1 MEKTAVKLV
10 RDKRKAV
17 NSNHDT
23 PVSGMLVYGDNNH
36 KYNLGFVPT
45 IWDDNNEVLI
55 VAHQNSDPLTDTYR
69 EPFQLTVVPYE
80 MIQYLHINMDL
91 QNARAL
97 MKEFGFEDKIINL
110 FLNEQAPTT
119 DMYAFGAVRKGEL
132 DEIYKLKEGQERQ
145 AEAALMRLRNEQRSR
160 GIGVP
165 TYDLAN
171 NPKDV
176 PMAGPQTA
184 PSAPVEDTT
193 SDNVPVVQY
202 RLDDPLYDPTAVRSV
217 TSDIND
223 SYPYPTPNVPDLTYL
238 GVHADETNTGTILPV
253 APAPTPA
260 PVTPPVSP
268 TPGHGTSGT
277 AIPVAPTPASPS
289 GTGTPATPVTPG
301 STSGSGTTT
310 VTPAPATPGSTTPTP
325 SRSSGSGTTPVA
337 PAIGTT
343 VPVTPGSGATTV
355 TPAPA
360 TPGSTTPTT
369 GTGSSTTTSPVT
381 PSGTSGTGSTGTAT
395 PVTPVAPTPAAPV
408 ATPTTPA
415 GSTTSP
421 TTPSTGSSTTSPTP
435 VSPTPAAPTTGTTTP
450 TPAAPAPS
458 VAVTPAPTPVNG
470 LSANGAIDLFSKLN
484 KIISDKLA
492 GQTIAA
498 SEFDTITPE
507 YTTTASDQISKHDFN
522 TSLGA
527 LSTTLANIHG
537 GTAPAISVAEDAN
550 PVESTTV
557 DNLIATVK
565 AMVL

>member
-55 VAHQNSDPLTDTYR
+55 VAHQNSDPSTDTYR

-91 QNARAL
+91 QNARAI

-132 DEIYKLKEGQERQ
+132 DEIYKLREEQERQ

-165 TYDLAN
+165 TYDLKN

-176 PMAGPQTA
+176 PMAGPQTV
-184 PSAPVEDTT
+184 PSAPVADTT

-202 RLDDPLYDPTAVRSV
+202 RLDDPLYDPTAVHSV
-217 TSDIND
+217 TRDIND
-223 SYPYPTPNVPDLTYL
+223 SYPYPTPHVPDLRYL
-238 GVHADETNTGTILPV
+238 GVHVDETNTGTILPV
-253 APAPTPA
+253 TPPPSTA
-260 PVTPPVSP
+260 PVTPPVST

-277 AIPVAPTPASPS
+277 GA
-289 GTGTPATPVTPG
+289 PVTPG
-301 STSGSGTTT
+301 SSSGTGSTGT
-310 VTPAPATPGSTTPTP
+310 APVTPPTAGTTPSPTTTPTTGTGSSTTSPATPSGPTSGTTTPTP
-325 SRSSGSGTTPVA
+325 SQGGQSGSGTPVA

-343 VPVTPGSGATTV
+343 VPVTPG
-355 TPAPA
+355 
-360 TPGSTTPTT
+360 
-369 GTGSSTTTSPVT
+369 
-381 PSGTSGTGSTGTAT
+381 
-395 PVTPVAPTPAAPV
+395 
-408 ATPTTPA
+408 
-415 GSTTSP
+415 
-421 TTPSTGSSTTSPTP
+421 
-435 VSPTPAAPTTGTTTP
+435 TGTTTP
-450 TPAAPAPS
+450 TPGATTPIVAPPS
-458 VAVTPAPTPVNG
+458 VPVTPPLTPVNG
-470 LSANGAIDLFSKLN
+470 LSANGAVDLFSKLN

-492 GQTIAA
+492 GHTIAA
-498 SEFDTITPE
+498 TAFDAITPE
-507 YTTTASDQISKHDFN
+507 YTTTASDQVSKHDFN
-522 TSLGA
+522 SALVA

-537 GTAPAISVAEDAN
+537 GVAPSITVTEDAN
-550 PVESTTV
+550 PVDHTIV

-565 AMVL
+565 TMVS

>member
-97 MKEFGFEDKIINL
+97 MKEFGFEEKIINL

-132 DEIYKLKEGQERQ
+132 DEIYKLREEQERQ

-202 RLDDPLYDPTAVRSV
+202 RLDDPLYDPTAVRRV
-217 TSDIND
+217 TRSIDD

-277 AIPVAPTPASPS
+277 ATPVAPTPTTPS
-289 GTGTPATPVTPG
+289 GTGTTPTPVTPG

-310 VTPAPATPGSTTPTP
+310 VTPAPATPGT
-325 SRSSGSGTTPVA
+325 
-337 PAIGTT
+337 
-343 VPVTPGSGATTV
+343 
-355 TPAPA
+355 
-360 TPGSTTPTT
+360 TTPTT
-369 GTGSSTTTSPVT
+369 GTGSSTTTPAT
-381 PSGTSGTGSTGTAT
+381 PGSTSGSGSTGT
-395 PVTPVAPTPAAPV
+395 TPVAPTPTTPV

-421 TTPSTGSSTTSPTP
+421 TTSGGGS
-435 VSPTPAAPTTGTTTP
+435 GTTTP

-458 VAVTPAPTPVNG
+458 VPVTPTPAPVNG

-492 GQTIAA
+492 GQTIAS

-537 GTAPAISVAEDAN
+537 GTAPAIAVAEDAN
-550 PVESTTV
+550 PVESTVV

>member
-55 VAHQNSDPLTDTYR
+55 VAHQNSDPSTDTYR

-91 QNARAL
+91 QNARAI

-132 DEIYKLKEGQERQ
+132 DEIYKLREEQERQ

-165 TYDLAN
+165 TYDLSN

-202 RLDDPLYDPTAVRSV
+202 RLDDPLYDPTAVHSV
-217 TSDIND
+217 TRDNND
-223 SYPYPTPNVPDLTYL
+223 SYPYPTPHVPDLKYL
-238 GVHADETNTGTILPV
+238 GVHVDETNTGTILPV
-253 APAPTPA
+253 APVPTPGH
-260 PVTPPVSP
+260 VTPPVSP

-277 AIPVAPTPASPS
+277 ATPVSPTPSS
-289 GTGTPATPVTPG
+289 GTGSTAAPVTPG
-301 STSGSGTTT
+301 SSSGTGSTGTTPAAPTPGSAVTPATPSPTTGTGSSTTSPVTPSSGTTH
-310 VTPAPATPGSTTPTP
+310 TP
-325 SRSSGSGTTPVA
+325 SQGQGGSGTPVA
-337 PAIGTT
+337 PTIGTT
-343 VPVTPGSGATTV
+343 VPVTPGS
-355 TPAPA
+355 
-360 TPGSTTPTT
+360 
-369 GTGSSTTTSPVT
+369 
-381 PSGTSGTGSTGTAT
+381 TAT
-395 PVTPVAPTPAAPV
+395 P
-408 ATPTTPA
+408 
-415 GSTTSP
+415 
-421 TTPSTGSSTTSPTP
+421 SPTP
-435 VSPTPAAPTTGTTTP
+435 GAPTTTP
-450 TPAAPAPS
+450 IVAPPS
-458 VAVTPAPTPVNG
+458 VPVTPAPTPVNG
-470 LSANGAIDLFSKLN
+470 LSANGAIDLFTKLN

-492 GQTIAA
+492 GHPIAA
-498 SEFDTITPE
+498 TAFDAITPE
-507 YTTTASDQISKHDFN
+507 YTTTASDQVSKHDFN
-522 TSLGA
+522 SALAA

-537 GTAPAISVAEDAN
+537 GVAPSITVSEDAN
-550 PVESTTV
+550 PVDHTIV

-565 AMVL
+565 TMVS

>member
-55 VAHQNSDPLTDTYR
+55 VAHQNSDPSTDTYR

-91 QNARAL
+91 QNARAI

-132 DEIYKLKEGQERQ
+132 DEIYKLREEQERQ
-145 AEAALMRLRNEQRSR
+145 AEAALMRLRNEQHSR

-165 TYDLAN
+165 TYDLSN

-176 PMAGPQTA
+176 PMAGPQTT

-202 RLDDPLYDPTAVRSV
+202 RLDDPLYDPTAVHSV
-217 TSDIND
+217 TRDIND
-223 SYPYPTPNVPDLTYL
+223 SYPYPTPHVPDLKYL
-238 GVHADETNTGTILPV
+238 GVHVDETNTGTILPV
-253 APAPTPA
+253 APAPTPGH
-260 PVTPPVSP
+260 VTPPVSP

-277 AIPVAPTPASPS
+277 ATPVSPTPSSGTGSTGTTPVAPTPGSAV
-289 GTGTPATPVTPG
+289 TPVTPSPTTGTG
-301 STSGSGTTT
+301 SSTTSPVTPSSGTTH
-310 VTPAPATPGSTTPTP
+310 TP
-325 SRSSGSGTTPVA
+325 SQGGQSGSTTPVA

-343 VPVTPGSGATTV
+343 VPVTPGST
-355 TPAPA
+355 A
-360 TPGSTTPTT
+360 TPTPTPGVPTTTPIVAPP
-369 GTGSSTTTSPVT
+369 SVPVT
-381 PSGTSGTGSTGTAT
+381 P
-395 PVTPVAPTPAAPV
+395 PA
-408 ATPTTPA
+408 
-415 GSTTSP
+415 
-421 TTPSTGSSTTSPTP
+421 
-435 VSPTPAAPTTGTTTP
+435 
-450 TPAAPAPS
+450 
-458 VAVTPAPTPVNG
+458 TPVNG
-470 LSANGAIDLFSKLN
+470 LSANGAIDLFTKLN

-492 GQTIAA
+492 GHPITATA
-498 SEFDTITPE
+498 FDAITPE
-507 YTTTASDQISKHDFN
+507 YTTTASDQVSKHDFN
-522 TSLGA
+522 SALAA

-537 GTAPAISVAEDAN
+537 GTAPSITVTEDAN
-550 PVESTTV
+550 PVDHVIV

-565 AMVL
+565 TMVS

>member
-55 VAHQNSDPLTDTYR
+55 VAHQNSDPSTDTYR

-91 QNARAL
+91 QNARAI

-132 DEIYKLKEGQERQ
+132 DEIYKLREEQERQ

-165 TYDLAN
+165 TYDLKN

-184 PSAPVEDTT
+184 PSAPVADTT

-202 RLDDPLYDPTAVRSV
+202 RLDDPLYDPTAVHSV
-217 TSDIND
+217 TRDIND
-223 SYPYPTPNVPDLTYL
+223 SYPYPTPHVPDLRYL
-238 GVHADETNTGTILPV
+238 GVHVDETNTGTILPV
-253 APAPTPA
+253 TPPHSSA
-260 PVTPPVSP
+260 TVTPPVSP
-268 TPGHGTSGT
+268 TPGHGTSST
-277 AIPVAPTPASPS
+277 AS
-289 GTGTPATPVTPG
+289 PVTPG
-301 STSGSGTTT
+301 SSSGTGSTGTPPVTPPPAGTTPSPTTTPTTGTGSSTTSPATPSGPTTGTTTHTPSHGGQSGSG
-310 VTPAPATPGSTTPTP
+310 
-325 SRSSGSGTTPVA
+325 TPVA

-343 VPVTPGSGATTV
+343 VPVTPGS
-355 TPAPA
+355 
-360 TPGSTTPTT
+360 S
-369 GTGSSTTTSPVT
+369 
-381 PSGTSGTGSTGTAT
+381 SGTGSTGTTPGAPT
-395 PVTPVAPTPAAPV
+395 TTPIVAPPSVPVTPPA
-408 ATPTTPA
+408 
-415 GSTTSP
+415 
-421 TTPSTGSSTTSPTP
+421 
-435 VSPTPAAPTTGTTTP
+435 
-450 TPAAPAPS
+450 
-458 VAVTPAPTPVNG
+458 TPVNG
-470 LSANGAIDLFSKLN
+470 LSANGAVDLFSKLN

-492 GQTIAA
+492 GHTIAA
-498 SEFDTITPE
+498 TAFDAITPE
-507 YTTTASDQISKHDFN
+507 YTTTASDQVSKHDFN
-522 TSLGA
+522 SALAA

-537 GTAPAISVAEDAN
+537 GVAPSITVTEDAN
-550 PVESTTV
+550 PVDHTIV

-565 AMVL
+565 TMVS

>member
-55 VAHQNSDPLTDTYR
+55 VAHQNSDPSTDTYR

-91 QNARAL
+91 QNARAI
-97 MKEFGFEDKIINL
+97 MKEFGFEEKIINL

-132 DEIYKLKEGQERQ
+132 DEIYKLREEQERQ

-202 RLDDPLYDPTAVRSV
+202 RLDDPLYDPTAVHSV
-217 TSDIND
+217 TRDIND
-223 SYPYPTPNVPDLTYL
+223 SYPYPTPHVPDLKYL
-238 GVHADETNTGTILPV
+238 GVHVDETNTGTILPV
-253 APAPTPA
+253 TPAPTPGH
-260 PVTPPVSP
+260 VTPPVSP

-277 AIPVAPTPASPS
+277 ATPVAPTPTTPS

-301 STSGSGTTT
+301 STSGSGSTH
-310 VTPAPATPGSTTPTP
+310 VTPAPVTPGGTTPTP
-325 SRSSGSGTTPVA
+325 SHGASSGTTPVA

-343 VPVTPGSGATTV
+343 VPVTPGTATP
-355 TPAPA
+355 TPAPI
-360 TPGSTTPTT
+360 
-369 GTGSSTTTSPVT
+369 
-381 PSGTSGTGSTGTAT
+381 
-395 PVTPVAPTPAAPV
+395 VAPPSVPVAPV
-408 ATPTTPA
+408 ATP
-415 GSTTSP
+415 
-421 TTPSTGSSTTSPTP
+421 
-435 VSPTPAAPTTGTTTP
+435 
-450 TPAAPAPS
+450 
-458 VAVTPAPTPVNG
+458 VTA
-470 LSANGAIDLFSKLN
+470 LSANGAIDLFAKLN
-484 KIISDKLA
+484 RIISDKLA
-492 GQTIAA
+492 GHTVSATD
-498 SEFDTITPE
+498 FDNITPE
-507 YTTTASDQISKHDFN
+507 YSTVAADQISKHDFN
-522 TSLGA
+522 ASLRA
-527 LSTTLANIHG
+527 LSVTLANIHG
-537 GTAPAISVAEDAN
+537 GTPPAITVAEDSD
-550 PVESTTV
+550 PVESTVV
-557 DNLIATVK
+557 DNLVATVK

>member
-55 VAHQNSDPLTDTYR
+55 VAHQNSDPSTDTYR

-91 QNARAL
+91 QNARAI

-132 DEIYKLKEGQERQ
+132 DEIYKLREEQERQ

-165 TYDLAN
+165 TYDLSN

-184 PSAPVEDTT
+184 PSAPVADTT

-202 RLDDPLYDPTAVRSV
+202 RLDDPLYDPTAVHSV
-217 TSDIND
+217 TRDIND
-223 SYPYPTPNVPDLTYL
+223 SYPYPTPHVPDLKYL
-238 GVHADETNTGTILPV
+238 DVHVDETNTGTILPV
-253 APAPTPA
+253 APASTPGH
-260 PVTPPVSP
+260 VTPPVSP

-277 AIPVAPTPASPS
+277 ATPVAPTPTTPS
-289 GTGTPATPVTPG
+289 STGTPATPVTPG
-301 STSGSGTTT
+301 NTSGSGSTH
-310 VTPAPATPGSTTPTP
+310 VTPAPVTPGGTTPTP
-325 SRSSGSGTTPVA
+325 SHGASIGTTPVA

-343 VPVTPGSGATTV
+343 VPVTPG
-355 TPAPA
+355 
-360 TPGSTTPTT
+360 
-369 GTGSSTTTSPVT
+369 
-381 PSGTSGTGSTGTAT
+381 TAT
-395 PVTPVAPTPAAPV
+395 PTPTPIVAPPSVPVAPV
-408 ATPTTPA
+408 ATP
-415 GSTTSP
+415 
-421 TTPSTGSSTTSPTP
+421 
-435 VSPTPAAPTTGTTTP
+435 
-450 TPAAPAPS
+450 
-458 VAVTPAPTPVNG
+458 VTA
-470 LSANGAIDLFSKLN
+470 LSANGAIDLFAKLN
-484 KIISDKLA
+484 RIISDKLA
-492 GQTIAA
+492 GHTV
-498 SEFDTITPE
+498 STTDFDNITPE
-507 YTTTASDQISKHDFN
+507 YSTVAADQISKHDFN
-522 TSLGA
+522 ASLRA
-527 LSTTLANIHG
+527 LSVTLANIHG
-537 GTAPAISVAEDAN
+537 GTPPAITVAEDSD
-550 PVESTTV
+550 PVESTVV

>member
-45 IWDDNNEVLI
+45 IWDDNNEMLI
-55 VAHQNSDPLTDTYR
+55 VAHQNSDPSTDTYR

-91 QNARAL
+91 QNARAI

-132 DEIYKLKEGQERQ
+132 DEIYKLREEQERQ

-165 TYDLAN
+165 TYDLKN

-176 PMAGPQTA
+176 PMAGPQTT
-184 PSAPVEDTT
+184 PSAPVADTT

-202 RLDDPLYDPTAVRSV
+202 RLDDPLYDPTAVHSV
-217 TSDIND
+217 TRDIND
-223 SYPYPTPNVPDLTYL
+223 SYPYPTPHVPDLKYL
-238 GVHADETNTGTILPV
+238 GIHVDETNTGTILPV
-253 APAPTPA
+253 APPHSSAT
-260 PVTPPVSP
+260 VTPPVSP
-268 TPGHGTSGT
+268 TPGHGASGT
-277 AIPVAPTPASPS
+277 AS
-289 GTGTPATPVTPG
+289 PVTPG
-301 STSGSGTTT
+301 SSSGTGSTGTPPVTPPPAGTTPSPTTTPTTGTGSSTTSPATPSGPTSGTTT
-310 VTPAPATPGSTTPTP
+310 TTP
-325 SRSSGSGTTPVA
+325 SQGGQSGSGTPVA

-343 VPVTPGSGATTV
+343 VPVTPG
-355 TPAPA
+355 
-360 TPGSTTPTT
+360 
-369 GTGSSTTTSPVT
+369 
-381 PSGTSGTGSTGTAT
+381 
-395 PVTPVAPTPAAPV
+395 
-408 ATPTTPA
+408 
-415 GSTTSP
+415 
-421 TTPSTGSSTTSPTP
+421 
-435 VSPTPAAPTTGTTTP
+435 TGTTTP
-450 TPAAPAPS
+450 TPGSTTPIVAPPS
-458 VAVTPAPTPVNG
+458 VPVTPPATPVNG
-470 LSANGAIDLFSKLN
+470 LSANGAVDLFSKLN

-492 GQTIAA
+492 GHTIAA
-498 SEFDTITPE
+498 TAFDAITPE
-507 YTTTASDQISKHDFN
+507 YTTTASDQVSKHDFN
-522 TSLGA
+522 SALAA

-537 GTAPAISVAEDAN
+537 GTAPSITVTEDAN
-550 PVESTTV
+550 PVDHTIV

-565 AMVL
+565 TMVS

>member
-97 MKEFGFEDKIINL
+97 MKEFGFEEKIINL

-132 DEIYKLKEGQERQ
+132 DEIYKLREEQERQ

-277 AIPVAPTPASPS
+277 ATPVAPTPTTPSSS
-289 GTGTPATPVTPG
+289 GTGSTATPVTPG
-301 STSGSGTTT
+301 STSG
-310 VTPAPATPGSTTPTP
+310 TTPTP
-325 SRSSGSGTTPVA
+325 SHGSGSGTTPVA

-369 GTGSSTTTSPVT
+369 
-381 PSGTSGTGSTGTAT
+381 
-395 PVTPVAPTPAAPV
+395 PV

-421 TTPSTGSSTTSPTP
+421 TTSGGGSGTTSPATP

-450 TPAAPAPS
+450 TPVAPAPS
-458 VAVTPAPTPVNG
+458 VPVTPAPTPVNG
-470 LSANGAIDLFSKLN
+470 LSVNGAIDLFSKLN

-492 GQTIAA
+492 GQTIAS

-537 GTAPAISVAEDAN
+537 GTAPAITVAEDAN
-550 PVESTTV
+550 PVESTVV

>member
-55 VAHQNSDPLTDTYR
+55 VAHQNSDPSTDTYR

-91 QNARAL
+91 QNARAI
-97 MKEFGFEDKIINL
+97 MKEFGFEEKIINL

-132 DEIYKLKEGQERQ
+132 DEIYKLREEQERQ

-165 TYDLAN
+165 TYDLVN

-202 RLDDPLYDPTAVRSV
+202 RLDDPLYDPTAVHSV
-217 TSDIND
+217 TRDIND
-223 SYPYPTPNVPDLTYL
+223 SYPYPTPHVPDLKYL
-238 GVHADETNTGTILPV
+238 GVHVDETNTGTILPV
-253 APAPTPA
+253 APVPIPGH
-260 PVTPPVSP
+260 VTPPVSP

-277 AIPVAPTPASPS
+277 TTPVSPTPSS
-289 GTGTPATPVTPG
+289 GTGATTTPVTPG
-301 STSGSGTTT
+301 SSSGTGSIGTTPAAPSPVTPSSGTTH
-310 VTPAPATPGSTTPTP
+310 TP
-325 SRSSGSGTTPVA
+325 SQGQGGSGTPVA
-337 PAIGTT
+337 PTIGTT
-343 VPVTPGSGATTV
+343 VPVTPGST
-355 TPAPA
+355 A
-360 TPGSTTPTT
+360 TPSPTPGAPTTTPIVAPP
-369 GTGSSTTTSPVT
+369 SVPVT
-381 PSGTSGTGSTGTAT
+381 P
-395 PVTPVAPTPAAPV
+395 PA
-408 ATPTTPA
+408 
-415 GSTTSP
+415 
-421 TTPSTGSSTTSPTP
+421 
-435 VSPTPAAPTTGTTTP
+435 
-450 TPAAPAPS
+450 
-458 VAVTPAPTPVNG
+458 TPVNG
-470 LSANGAIDLFSKLN
+470 LSANGAIDLFTKLN

-492 GQTIAA
+492 GHTIAA
-498 SEFDTITPE
+498 TAFDAITPE
-507 YTTTASDQISKHDFN
+507 YTTTASDQVSKHDFN
-522 TSLGA
+522 SALAA

-537 GTAPAISVAEDAN
+537 GTAPSITVTEDAN
-550 PVESTTV
+550 PVDHTIV

-565 AMVL
+565 TMVS

>member
-55 VAHQNSDPLTDTYR
+55 VAHQNSDPSTDTYR

-91 QNARAL
+91 QNARAI

-132 DEIYKLKEGQERQ
+132 DEIYKLREEQERQ

-202 RLDDPLYDPTAVRSV
+202 RLDDPLYDPTAVHGV
-217 TSDIND
+217 TRDIND
-223 SYPYPTPNVPDLTYL
+223 SYPYPTPHVPDLKYL
-238 GVHADETNTGTILPV
+238 GVHVDETNTGTILPV
-253 APAPTPA
+253 APAPTPGH
-260 PVTPPVSP
+260 VTPPVSP

-277 AIPVAPTPASPS
+277 ATPAAPTPGSAVTPATPSPTTGTGSSTTSPVTPSSGTTHTPSQGQGGSGTPVAPT
-289 GTGTPATPVTPG
+289 
-301 STSGSGTTT
+301 
-310 VTPAPATPGSTTPTP
+310 
-325 SRSSGSGTTPVA
+325 
-337 PAIGTT
+337 IGTT
-343 VPVTPGSGATTV
+343 VPVTPGST
-355 TPAPA
+355 A
-360 TPGSTTPTT
+360 TPSPTPGAPTTTPIVAPP
-369 GTGSSTTTSPVT
+369 SVPVT
-381 PSGTSGTGSTGTAT
+381 P
-395 PVTPVAPTPAAPV
+395 PA
-408 ATPTTPA
+408 
-415 GSTTSP
+415 
-421 TTPSTGSSTTSPTP
+421 
-435 VSPTPAAPTTGTTTP
+435 
-450 TPAAPAPS
+450 
-458 VAVTPAPTPVNG
+458 TPVNG
-470 LSANGAIDLFSKLN
+470 LSANGAIDLFTKLN

-492 GQTIAA
+492 GHTIAA
-498 SEFDTITPE
+498 TAFDAITPE
-507 YTTTASDQISKHDFN
+507 YTTTASDQVSKHDFN
-522 TSLGA
+522 SALAA

-537 GTAPAISVAEDAN
+537 GTAPSITVTEDAN
-550 PVESTTV
+550 PVDHTIV

-565 AMVL
+565 TMVS

>member
-55 VAHQNSDPLTDTYR
+55 VAHQNSDPSTDTYR

-91 QNARAL
+91 QNARAI

-132 DEIYKLKEGQERQ
+132 DEIYKLREEQERQ

-176 PMAGPQTA
+176 PIAGPQTA

-202 RLDDPLYDPTAVRSV
+202 RLDDPLYDPTAVHSV
-217 TSDIND
+217 TRDIND
-223 SYPYPTPNVPDLTYL
+223 SYPYPTPHVPDLKYL
-238 GVHADETNTGTILPV
+238 GVHVDETNTGTILPV
-253 APAPTPA
+253 APAPTPGH
-260 PVTPPVSP
+260 VTPPVNP

-277 AIPVAPTPASPS
+277 ATPVSPTSSS
-289 GTGTPATPVTPG
+289 GTGSTATPVTPG
-301 STSGSGTTT
+301 SSSGTGSTGTTPATPSPTTGTGSSTTSPVTPSSGTTH
-310 VTPAPATPGSTTPTP
+310 TP
-325 SRSSGSGTTPVA
+325 SQGQGGSGTPVA
-337 PAIGTT
+337 PTIGTT
-343 VPVTPGSGATTV
+343 VPVTPGS
-355 TPAPA
+355 
-360 TPGSTTPTT
+360 
-369 GTGSSTTTSPVT
+369 
-381 PSGTSGTGSTGTAT
+381 TAT
-395 PVTPVAPTPAAPV
+395 P
-408 ATPTTPA
+408 
-415 GSTTSP
+415 
-421 TTPSTGSSTTSPTP
+421 SPTP
-435 VSPTPAAPTTGTTTP
+435 GAPTTTP
-450 TPAAPAPS
+450 IVAPPS
-458 VAVTPAPTPVNG
+458 VPVTPAPTPVNG
-470 LSANGAIDLFSKLN
+470 LSANGAIDLFTKLN

-492 GQTIAA
+492 GHTIATTA
-498 SEFDTITPE
+498 FDAITPE
-507 YTTTASDQISKHDFN
+507 YTTTASDQVSKHDFN
-522 TSLGA
+522 SALAA

-537 GTAPAISVAEDAN
+537 STAPSITVTEDAN
-550 PVESTTV
+550 PVDHTIV

-565 AMVL
+565 TMVS

>member
-55 VAHQNSDPLTDTYR
+55 VAHQNSDPSTDTYR

-91 QNARAL
+91 QNARAI

-132 DEIYKLKEGQERQ
+132 DEIYKLKEEQERQ

-165 TYDLAN
+165 TYDLVN

-202 RLDDPLYDPTAVRSV
+202 RLDDPLYDPTAVHSV
-217 TSDIND
+217 TRDIND
-223 SYPYPTPNVPDLTYL
+223 SYPYPTPHVPDLKYL
-238 GVHADETNTGTILPV
+238 GVHVDETNTGTILPV
-253 APAPTPA
+253 APAPSPA

-277 AIPVAPTPASPS
+277 TTPVSPTPSS
-289 GTGTPATPVTPG
+289 GTGSTTTPVTPG
-301 STSGSGTTT
+301 SSSGTGSTGTT
-310 VTPAPATPGSTTPTP
+310 VTPSPTTGTGSSATSPVTP
-325 SRSSGSGTTPVA
+325 SSGTTHTPSQGQGGSGTPVA
-337 PAIGTT
+337 PTIGTT
-343 VPVTPGSGATTV
+343 VPVTPGSTATPSPTPGAPTTTPIVAPPSVPV
-355 TPAPA
+355 TPAA
-360 TPGSTTPTT
+360 
-369 GTGSSTTTSPVT
+369 
-381 PSGTSGTGSTGTAT
+381 
-395 PVTPVAPTPAAPV
+395 
-408 ATPTTPA
+408 
-415 GSTTSP
+415 
-421 TTPSTGSSTTSPTP
+421 
-435 VSPTPAAPTTGTTTP
+435 
-450 TPAAPAPS
+450 
-458 VAVTPAPTPVNG
+458 TPVNG
-470 LSANGAIDLFSKLN
+470 LSANGAIDLFTKLN

-492 GQTIAA
+492 GHTIAA
-498 SEFDTITPE
+498 TAFDAITPE
-507 YTTTASDQISKHDFN
+507 YTTTASDQVSKHDFN
-522 TSLGA
+522 SALAA

-537 GTAPAISVAEDAN
+537 GTAPSITVTEDAN
-550 PVESTTV
+550 PVDHTIV

-565 AMVL
+565 TMVS

>member
-55 VAHQNSDPLTDTYR
+55 VAHQNSDPSTDTYR

-91 QNARAL
+91 QNARAI

-132 DEIYKLKEGQERQ
+132 DEIYKLREEQERQ

-184 PSAPVEDTT
+184 PSAPVADTT

-202 RLDDPLYDPTAVRSV
+202 RLDDPLYDPTAVHSV
-217 TSDIND
+217 TRDIND
-223 SYPYPTPNVPDLTYL
+223 SYPYPTPHVPDLKYL
-238 GVHADETNTGTILPV
+238 GVHVDETNTGTILPV
-253 APAPTPA
+253 APAPTPGH
-260 PVTPPVSP
+260 VTPPVSP

-277 AIPVAPTPASPS
+277 STPVSPTPSSGTTHTPSQGQGGSGTPVAPT
-289 GTGTPATPVTPG
+289 
-301 STSGSGTTT
+301 
-310 VTPAPATPGSTTPTP
+310 
-325 SRSSGSGTTPVA
+325 
-337 PAIGTT
+337 IGTT
-343 VPVTPGSGATTV
+343 VPVTPG
-355 TPAPA
+355 
-360 TPGSTTPTT
+360 
-369 GTGSSTTTSPVT
+369 
-381 PSGTSGTGSTGTAT
+381 TAT
-395 PVTPVAPTPAAPV
+395 P
-408 ATPTTPA
+408 
-415 GSTTSP
+415 
-421 TTPSTGSSTTSPTP
+421 
-435 VSPTPAAPTTGTTTP
+435 TP
-450 TPAAPAPS
+450 TPGASTPTPIVPPPS
-458 VAVTPAPTPVNG
+458 VPVTPAPTPVNG
-470 LSANGAIDLFSKLN
+470 LSANGAIDLFTKLN

-492 GQTIAA
+492 GHTIATTA
-498 SEFDTITPE
+498 FDAITPE
-507 YTTTASDQISKHDFN
+507 YTTTASDQVSKHDFN
-522 TSLGA
+522 SALAA

-537 GTAPAISVAEDAN
+537 GVAPSITVTEDAN
-550 PVESTTV
+550 PVDHVIV

-565 AMVL
+565 TMVS

>member
-97 MKEFGFEDKIINL
+97 MKEFGFEEKIINL

-132 DEIYKLKEGQERQ
+132 DEIYKLREEQERQ

-202 RLDDPLYDPTAVRSV
+202 RLDDPLYDPTAVRRV
-217 TSDIND
+217 TRSIDD

-277 AIPVAPTPASPS
+277 ATPVAPTPTSPS
-289 GTGTPATPVTPG
+289 GTGSTATPVTPG
-301 STSGSGTTT
+301 STSGTGSIPVAPAP
-310 VTPAPATPGSTTPTP
+310 VTPGGTTPTP
-325 SRSSGSGTTPVA
+325 SHGSGSGTT
-337 PAIGTT
+337 
-343 VPVTPGSGATTV
+343 
-355 TPAPA
+355 TPA
-360 TPGSTTPTT
+360 
-369 GTGSSTTTSPVT
+369 
-381 PSGTSGTGSTGTAT
+381 
-395 PVTPVAPTPAAPV
+395 
-408 ATPTTPA
+408 
-415 GSTTSP
+415 
-421 TTPSTGSSTTSPTP
+421 TP

-458 VAVTPAPTPVNG
+458 VPVTPAPTPVNG

-492 GQTIAA
+492 GQTIAS

-537 GTAPAISVAEDAN
+537 GTAPAITVAEDAN
-550 PVESTTV
+550 PVESTVV

>member
-55 VAHQNSDPLTDTYR
+55 VAHQNSDPSTDTYR

-91 QNARAL
+91 QNARAI

-132 DEIYKLKEGQERQ
+132 DEIYKLREEQERQ

-184 PSAPVEDTT
+184 PSAPVADTT

-202 RLDDPLYDPTAVRSV
+202 RLDDPLYDPTAVHSV
-217 TSDIND
+217 TRDIND
-223 SYPYPTPNVPDLTYL
+223 SYPYPTPHVPDLKYL
-238 GVHADETNTGTILPV
+238 GVHVDETNTGTILPV
-253 APAPTPA
+253 APAPTPGHI
-260 PVTPPVSP
+260 TPPVSP

-277 AIPVAPTPASPS
+277 ATPVSPTPSS
-289 GTGTPATPVTPG
+289 GTGSITTPVTPG
-301 STSGSGTTT
+301 SSSGT
-310 VTPAPATPGSTTPTP
+310 GST
-325 SRSSGSGTTPVA
+325 GTTPVA
-337 PAIGTT
+337 PTPSPTTGTGSSTTSPVTPSSGTTHTPSQGQGGSGTPVAPTIGTT
-343 VPVTPGSGATTV
+343 VPVTPGST
-355 TPAPA
+355 A
-360 TPGSTTPTT
+360 TPSPTPGAPTTTPIVAPP
-369 GTGSSTTTSPVT
+369 SVPVT
-381 PSGTSGTGSTGTAT
+381 P
-395 PVTPVAPTPAAPV
+395 PA
-408 ATPTTPA
+408 
-415 GSTTSP
+415 
-421 TTPSTGSSTTSPTP
+421 
-435 VSPTPAAPTTGTTTP
+435 
-450 TPAAPAPS
+450 
-458 VAVTPAPTPVNG
+458 TPVNG
-470 LSANGAIDLFSKLN
+470 LSANGAIDLFTKLN

-492 GQTIAA
+492 GHTIATTA
-498 SEFDTITPE
+498 FDAITPE
-507 YTTTASDQISKHDFN
+507 YTTTASDQVSKHDFN
-522 TSLGA
+522 SALAA

-537 GTAPAISVAEDAN
+537 GTAPSITVTEDAN
-550 PVESTTV
+550 PVDHTIV

-565 AMVL
+565 TMVS

>member
-55 VAHQNSDPLTDTYR
+55 VAHQNSDPSTDTYR

-91 QNARAL
+91 QNARAI

-132 DEIYKLKEGQERQ
+132 DEIYKLREEQERQ

-202 RLDDPLYDPTAVRSV
+202 RLDDPLYDPTAVHSV
-217 TSDIND
+217 TRDIND
-223 SYPYPTPNVPDLTYL
+223 SYPYPTPHVPDLKYL
-238 GVHADETNTGTILPV
+238 GVHVDETNTGTILPV
-253 APAPTPA
+253 APAPTPGH
-260 PVTPPVSP
+260 VTPPVSP

-277 AIPVAPTPASPS
+277 ATPVSPTPSS
-289 GTGTPATPVTPG
+289 GTGSTATPVTPG
-301 STSGSGTTT
+301 SSSGTGSTGTTPATPSPTTGTGSSTTSPVTPSSGTTH
-310 VTPAPATPGSTTPTP
+310 TP
-325 SRSSGSGTTPVA
+325 SQGGQGGSGTPVA
-337 PAIGTT
+337 PTIGTT
-343 VPVTPGSGATTV
+343 VPVTPG
-355 TPAPA
+355 
-360 TPGSTTPTT
+360 T
-369 GTGSSTTTSPVT
+369 G
-381 PSGTSGTGSTGTAT
+381 
-395 PVTPVAPTPAAPV
+395 
-408 ATPTTPA
+408 
-415 GSTTSP
+415 
-421 TTPSTGSSTTSPTP
+421 
-435 VSPTPAAPTTGTTTP
+435 TP
-450 TPAAPAPS
+450 TPTPGASTPTPIVPPPS
-458 VAVTPAPTPVNG
+458 VPVTPAPTPVNG
-470 LSANGAIDLFSKLN
+470 LSANGAIDLFTKLN

-492 GQTIAA
+492 GHTIAA
-498 SEFDTITPE
+498 TAFDAITPE
-507 YTTTASDQISKHDFN
+507 YTTTASDQVSKHDFN
-522 TSLGA
+522 SALAA

-537 GTAPAISVAEDAN
+537 GTAPSITVTEDAN
-550 PVESTTV
+550 PVDHTIV

-565 AMVL
+565 TMVS

>member
-97 MKEFGFEDKIINL
+97 MKEFGFEEKIINL

-132 DEIYKLKEGQERQ
+132 DEIYKLKEEQERQ

-202 RLDDPLYDPTAVRSV
+202 RLDDPLYDPTAVRRV
-217 TSDIND
+217 TRSIDD

-277 AIPVAPTPASPS
+277 ATPVAPTPTTPS
-289 GTGTPATPVTPG
+289 GTGSTATPVTPG
-301 STSGSGTTT
+301 ST
-310 VTPAPATPGSTTPTP
+310 
-325 SRSSGSGTTPVA
+325 GTTPVA
-337 PAIGTT
+337 P
-343 VPVTPGSGATTV
+343 VP
-355 TPAPA
+355 
-360 TPGSTTPTT
+360 TPTT
-369 GTGSSTTTSPVT
+369 
-381 PSGTSGTGSTGTAT
+381 
-395 PVTPVAPTPAAPV
+395 PV

-421 TTPSTGSSTTSPTP
+421 TTSGGGSGTTSPATP

-450 TPAAPAPS
+450 TPVAPAPS
-458 VAVTPAPTPVNG
+458 VPVTPAPTPVNG

-492 GQTIAA
+492 GQTIAS

-527 LSTTLANIHG
+527 LSATLANIHG
-537 GTAPAISVAEDAN
+537 GTAPAITVAEDAN
-550 PVESTTV
+550 PVESTVV

>member
-97 MKEFGFEDKIINL
+97 MKEFGFEEKIINL

-132 DEIYKLKEGQERQ
+132 DEIYKLKEEQERQ

-202 RLDDPLYDPTAVRSV
+202 RLDDPLYDPTAVRRV
-217 TSDIND
+217 TRSIDD

-277 AIPVAPTPASPS
+277 ATPVAPTPTTPSSS
-289 GTGTPATPVTPG
+289 GTGSTATPVTPG

-310 VTPAPATPGSTTPTP
+310 VTPAPATPGSTTPT
-325 SRSSGSGTTPVA
+325 
-337 PAIGTT
+337 
-343 VPVTPGSGATTV
+343 
-355 TPAPA
+355 
-360 TPGSTTPTT
+360 T
-369 GTGSSTTTSPVT
+369 GTGSSTTSPAN
-381 PSGTSGTGSTGTAT
+381 PSGTSGTGSTGTT
-395 PVTPVAPTPAAPV
+395 PVTPAPTPA
-408 ATPTTPA
+408 TPA
-415 GSTTSP
+415 
-421 TTPSTGSSTTSPTP
+421 GSSTTSPATP
-435 VSPTPAAPTTGTTTP
+435 VSPTPAAPTTEATTP

-458 VAVTPAPTPVNG
+458 VPVTPAPTPVNG

-492 GQTIAA
+492 GQTIAS

-507 YTTTASDQISKHDFN
+507 YTTTAGDQISKHDFN

-527 LSTTLANIHG
+527 LSTTLVNIHG
-537 GTAPAISVAEDAN
+537 GTAPAITVAEDAN
-550 PVESTTV
+550 PVESTVV

>member
-55 VAHQNSDPLTDTYR
+55 VAHQNSDPSTDTYR

-91 QNARAL
+91 QNARAI

-132 DEIYKLKEGQERQ
+132 DEIYKLREEQERQ

-184 PSAPVEDTT
+184 PSAPVADTT

-202 RLDDPLYDPTAVRSV
+202 RLDDPLYDPTAVHSV
-217 TSDIND
+217 TRDIND
-223 SYPYPTPNVPDLTYL
+223 SYPYPTPHVPDLKYL
-238 GVHADETNTGTILPV
+238 GVHVDETNTGTILPV
-253 APAPTPA
+253 APVPTPGH
-260 PVTPPVSP
+260 VTPPVSP

-277 AIPVAPTPASPS
+277 ATPVSPTPSS
-289 GTGTPATPVTPG
+289 GTGSTATPVTPG
-301 STSGSGTTT
+301 SSSGTGSTGTTPATPSPTTGTGSSTTSPVTPSSGTTH
-310 VTPAPATPGSTTPTP
+310 TP
-325 SRSSGSGTTPVA
+325 SQGQGGSGTPVA
-337 PAIGTT
+337 PTIGTT
-343 VPVTPGSGATTV
+343 VPVTPGST
-355 TPAPA
+355 A
-360 TPGSTTPTT
+360 TPSPTPGAPTTTPIVAPP
-369 GTGSSTTTSPVT
+369 SVPVT
-381 PSGTSGTGSTGTAT
+381 P
-395 PVTPVAPTPAAPV
+395 PA
-408 ATPTTPA
+408 
-415 GSTTSP
+415 
-421 TTPSTGSSTTSPTP
+421 
-435 VSPTPAAPTTGTTTP
+435 
-450 TPAAPAPS
+450 
-458 VAVTPAPTPVNG
+458 TPVNG
-470 LSANGAIDLFSKLN
+470 LSANGAIDLFTKLN

-492 GQTIAA
+492 GRTIAA
-498 SEFDTITPE
+498 TAFDAITPE
-507 YTTTASDQISKHDFN
+507 YTTTASDQVSKHDFN
-522 TSLGA
+522 SALAA

-537 GTAPAISVAEDAN
+537 GTALSITVTEDAN
-550 PVESTTV
+550 PVDHTIV

-565 AMVL
+565 TMVS

>member
-45 IWDDNNEVLI
+45 IWDDNNDVLI
-55 VAHQNSDPLTDTYR
+55 VAHQNSDPSTDTYR

-91 QNARAL
+91 QNARAI

-132 DEIYKLKEGQERQ
+132 DEIYKLREEQERQ

-176 PMAGPQTA
+176 PMAGPQIA

-202 RLDDPLYDPTAVRSV
+202 RLDDPLYDPTAVHSV
-217 TSDIND
+217 TRDIND
-223 SYPYPTPNVPDLTYL
+223 SYPYPTPHVPDLKYL
-238 GVHADETNTGTILPV
+238 GVHVDETNTGTILPV
-253 APAPTPA
+253 APTPGPA

-268 TPGHGTSGT
+268 TPGHGTSDT
-277 AIPVAPTPASPS
+277 ATPVAPTPTTPSS
-289 GTGTPATPVTPG
+289 GTGSTTTPVTPG
-301 STSGSGTTT
+301 SSSGTGSTGTTPVTPTPATPSPTTGTGSSTTSPVTPSSGTTH
-310 VTPAPATPGSTTPTP
+310 TP
-325 SRSSGSGTTPVA
+325 SQGGQSGSTTPVA

-343 VPVTPGSGATTV
+343 VPVTPGT
-355 TPAPA
+355 A
-360 TPGSTTPTT
+360 TPTPTPGAPTTTPIVAPP
-369 GTGSSTTTSPVT
+369 SVPVT
-381 PSGTSGTGSTGTAT
+381 P
-395 PVTPVAPTPAAPV
+395 PA
-408 ATPTTPA
+408 
-415 GSTTSP
+415 
-421 TTPSTGSSTTSPTP
+421 
-435 VSPTPAAPTTGTTTP
+435 
-450 TPAAPAPS
+450 
-458 VAVTPAPTPVNG
+458 TPVNG
-470 LSANGAIDLFSKLN
+470 LSANGAIDLFTKLN

-492 GQTIAA
+492 GHTIAA
-498 SEFDTITPE
+498 TAFDAITPE
-507 YTTTASDQISKHDFN
+507 YTTTASDQVSKHDFN
-522 TSLGA
+522 SALAA

-537 GTAPAISVAEDAN
+537 GVTPSITVTEDAN
-550 PVESTTV
+550 PVDHVIV

-565 AMVL
+565 TMVS

>member
-97 MKEFGFEDKIINL
+97 MKEFGFEEKIINL

-132 DEIYKLKEGQERQ
+132 DEIYKLREEQERQ

-184 PSAPVEDTT
+184 PSATAEDTT

-202 RLDDPLYDPTAVRSV
+202 RLDDPLYDPTAVRRV
-217 TSDIND
+217 TRSIDD

-253 APAPTPA
+253 APAPTPT

-277 AIPVAPTPASPS
+277 ATPVAPTPTTPS
-289 GTGTPATPVTPG
+289 GTGTTPTPVTPG
-301 STSGSGTTT
+301 NTSGSG
-310 VTPAPATPGSTTPTP
+310 ST
-325 SRSSGSGTTPVA
+325 GTTPV
-337 PAIGTT
+337 
-343 VPVTPGSGATTV
+343 TP
-355 TPAPA
+355 
-360 TPGSTTPTT
+360 
-369 GTGSSTTTSPVT
+369 
-381 PSGTSGTGSTGTAT
+381 
-395 PVTPVAPTPAAPV
+395 APTPAAPV

-421 TTPSTGSSTTSPTP
+421 TTTGSESGTTSPATP

-450 TPAAPAPS
+450 TPVAPAPS
-458 VAVTPAPTPVNG
+458 VPVTPAPTPVNG

-492 GQTIAA
+492 GQTIAS

-527 LSTTLANIHG
+527 LSATLANIHG
-537 GTAPAISVAEDAN
+537 GTAPAITVAEDAN
-550 PVESTTV
+550 PVESTVV

>member
-97 MKEFGFEDKIINL
+97 MKEFGFEEKIINL

-132 DEIYKLKEGQERQ
+132 DEIYKLKEEQERQ

-223 SYPYPTPNVPDLTYL
+223 SYPYPTPNVPDLKYL
-238 GVHADETNTGTILPV
+238 GVHVDETNTGTILPV
-253 APAPTPA
+253 APAPI
-260 PVTPPVSP
+260 P

-277 AIPVAPTPASPS
+277 A
-289 GTGTPATPVTPG
+289 
-301 STSGSGTTT
+301 
-310 VTPAPATPGSTTPTP
+310 
-325 SRSSGSGTTPVA
+325 TPVA
-337 PAIGTT
+337 PAVGTT

-355 TPAPA
+355 APA
-360 TPGSTTPTT
+360 IGTTIPVTPGSTP
-369 GTGSSTTTSPVT
+369 
-381 PSGTSGTGSTGTAT
+381 GTGSTGTT
-395 PVTPVAPTPAAPV
+395 PVAPAPTPAAPV
-408 ATPTTPA
+408 AIPTTPA
-415 GSTTSP
+415 GSTT
-421 TTPSTGSSTTSPTP
+421 
-435 VSPTPAAPTTGTTTP
+435 SPTPAAPTTGTTTP

-458 VAVTPAPTPVNG
+458 VPVAPAPTPVNG

-492 GQTIAA
+492 GQTIAS

-527 LSTTLANIHG
+527 LSATLANIHG
-537 GTAPAISVAEDAN
+537 GTAPAITVAEDAN
-550 PVESTTV
+550 PVESTVV

>member
-55 VAHQNSDPLTDTYR
+55 VAHQNSDPSTDTYR

-91 QNARAL
+91 QNARAI

-132 DEIYKLKEGQERQ
+132 DEIYKLREEQERQ
-145 AEAALMRLRNEQRSR
+145 AEAALMRLRNEQHSR

-165 TYDLAN
+165 TYDLKN

-184 PSAPVEDTT
+184 PSAPVADTT

-202 RLDDPLYDPTAVRSV
+202 RLDDPLYDPTAVHSV
-217 TSDIND
+217 TRDIND
-223 SYPYPTPNVPDLTYL
+223 SYPYPTPHVPDLRYL
-238 GVHADETNTGTILPV
+238 GVHVDETNTGTILPV
-253 APAPTPA
+253 TPPHNSA
-260 PVTPPVSP
+260 TVTPPVSP

-277 AIPVAPTPASPS
+277 GA
-289 GTGTPATPVTPG
+289 PVTPG
-301 STSGSGTTT
+301 SSSGTGSTGTT
-310 VTPAPATPGSTTPTP
+310 PSPTTTPTTGTGSSTTSPATPSGPTSGTTTPTP
-325 SRSSGSGTTPVA
+325 SQGGQSGSGTPVA

-343 VPVTPGSGATTV
+343 VPVTPG
-355 TPAPA
+355 
-360 TPGSTTPTT
+360 
-369 GTGSSTTTSPVT
+369 
-381 PSGTSGTGSTGTAT
+381 
-395 PVTPVAPTPAAPV
+395 
-408 ATPTTPA
+408 
-415 GSTTSP
+415 
-421 TTPSTGSSTTSPTP
+421 
-435 VSPTPAAPTTGTTTP
+435 TGTTTP
-450 TPAAPAPS
+450 TPGTHTTTPIVAPPS
-458 VAVTPAPTPVNG
+458 VPVTPPPTPVNG
-470 LSANGAIDLFSKLN
+470 LSANGAVDLFSKLN

-492 GQTIAA
+492 GHTIAA
-498 SEFDTITPE
+498 TAFDAITPE
-507 YTTTASDQISKHDFN
+507 YTTTASDQVSKHDFN
-522 TSLGA
+522 SALAA

-537 GTAPAISVAEDAN
+537 GVAPSITVTEDAN
-550 PVESTTV
+550 PVDHTIV

-565 AMVL
+565 TMVS

>member
-97 MKEFGFEDKIINL
+97 MKEFGFEEKIINL

-132 DEIYKLKEGQERQ
+132 DEIYKLREEQERQ

-277 AIPVAPTPASPS
+277 A
-289 GTGTPATPVTPG
+289 
-301 STSGSGTTT
+301 
-310 VTPAPATPGSTTPTP
+310 
-325 SRSSGSGTTPVA
+325 TPVA

-369 GTGSSTTTSPVT
+369 VTGSSTTSPAT
-381 PSGTSGTGSTGTAT
+381 PSGTSGSGTT
-395 PVTPVAPTPAAPV
+395 PVTPAPTPTTPV

-421 TTPSTGSSTTSPTP
+421 TTTGSESGTTSPATP

-458 VAVTPAPTPVNG
+458 VPVTPAPTPVNG

-492 GQTIAA
+492 GQTITS

-537 GTAPAISVAEDAN
+537 GTAPAITVAEDAN
-550 PVESTTV
+550 PVESTVV

>member
-55 VAHQNSDPLTDTYR
+55 VAHQNSDPSTDTYR

-91 QNARAL
+91 QNARAI

-132 DEIYKLKEGQERQ
+132 DEIYKLREEQERQ

-165 TYDLAN
+165 TYDLKN
-171 NPKDV
+171 DPKDV
-176 PMAGPQTA
+176 PMAGPQTT
-184 PSAPVEDTT
+184 PSAPVADTT

-202 RLDDPLYDPTAVRSV
+202 RLDDPLYDPTAVHSV
-217 TSDIND
+217 TRDIND
-223 SYPYPTPNVPDLTYL
+223 SYPYPTPHVPDLRYL
-238 GVHADETNTGTILPV
+238 GVHVDETNTGTILPV
-253 APAPTPA
+253 TPPHSSA
-260 PVTPPVSP
+260 TVTPPVSP

-277 AIPVAPTPASPS
+277 TI
-289 GTGTPATPVTPG
+289 PVTPG
-301 STSGSGTTT
+301 SSSGTGSTGT
-310 VTPAPATPGSTTPTP
+310 APVTPPTAGTTPSPTTTPTTGTGSSTTSPATPSGPTSGTTTPTP
-325 SRSSGSGTTPVA
+325 SQGGQSGSGTPVA

-343 VPVTPGSGATTV
+343 VPVTPG
-355 TPAPA
+355 
-360 TPGSTTPTT
+360 
-369 GTGSSTTTSPVT
+369 
-381 PSGTSGTGSTGTAT
+381 
-395 PVTPVAPTPAAPV
+395 
-408 ATPTTPA
+408 
-415 GSTTSP
+415 
-421 TTPSTGSSTTSPTP
+421 
-435 VSPTPAAPTTGTTTP
+435 TGTTTP
-450 TPAAPAPS
+450 TPGTHTTTPIVAPPS
-458 VAVTPAPTPVNG
+458 VPVTPPPTPVNG
-470 LSANGAIDLFSKLN
+470 LSANGAVDLFSKLN

-492 GQTIAA
+492 GHTIAA
-498 SEFDTITPE
+498 TAFDAITPE
-507 YTTTASDQISKHDFN
+507 YTTTASDQVSKHDFN
-522 TSLGA
+522 SALAA

-537 GTAPAISVAEDAN
+537 GTAPSITVTEDAN
-550 PVESTTV
+550 PVDHTIV

-565 AMVL
+565 TMVS

>member
-97 MKEFGFEDKIINL
+97 MKEFGFEEKIINL

-132 DEIYKLKEGQERQ
+132 DEIYKLREEQERQ

-193 SDNVPVVQY
+193 SDNVSVVQY
-202 RLDDPLYDPTAVRSV
+202 RLDDPLYDPTAVRRV
-217 TSDIND
+217 TRSIDD

-268 TPGHGTSGT
+268 TPGHGTSGAAT
-277 AIPVAPTPASPS
+277 PVAPTPTSPS
-289 GTGTPATPVTPG
+289 GTGT
-301 STSGSGTTT
+301 
-310 VTPAPATPGSTTPTP
+310 TPTP
-325 SRSSGSGTTPVA
+325 SHGSGSGTTPVA
-337 PAIGTT
+337 PTIGTT

-369 GTGSSTTTSPVT
+369 GTGSSTTSPAT
-381 PSGTSGTGSTGTAT
+381 PSGTSGTGSTGT
-395 PVTPVAPTPAAPV
+395 TPVAPAPTPTTPV

-421 TTPSTGSSTTSPTP
+421 TTPGTGSSPATP
-435 VSPTPAAPTTGTTTP
+435 ASPTPAAPTTGTTTP

-458 VAVTPAPTPVNG
+458 VPVTPAPTPVNG

-492 GQTIAA
+492 GQTIAS

-522 TSLGA
+522 TSLRA

-537 GTAPAISVAEDAN
+537 GTAPAITVAEDAN
-550 PVESTTV
+550 PVESTVV

>member
-91 QNARAL
+91 QNARAI

-132 DEIYKLKEGQERQ
+132 DEIYKLREEQERQ
-145 AEAALMRLRNEQRSR
+145 TEAALMRLRNEQRSR

-171 NPKDV
+171 SPKDV

-193 SDNVPVVQY
+193 SDNVPVIQY
-202 RLDDPLYDPTAVRSV
+202 RLDDPLYDPTAVHSV
-217 TSDIND
+217 TRDIND
-223 SYPYPTPNVPDLTYL
+223 SYPYPTPHVPDLKYL
-238 GVHADETNTGTILPV
+238 GVHVDENNTGTILPV
-253 APAPTPA
+253 APTPTPGH
-260 PVTPPVSP
+260 VTPPVSP

-277 AIPVAPTPASPS
+277 ATPVAPTPTTPS

-301 STSGSGTTT
+301 GTSGSGSTH
-310 VTPAPATPGSTTPTP
+310 VTPAPVTPGGTTPTP
-325 SRSSGSGTTPVA
+325 SHGASSGTTPVA

-343 VPVTPGSGATTV
+343 VPVTPGTATP
-355 TPAPA
+355 TPAPI
-360 TPGSTTPTT
+360 
-369 GTGSSTTTSPVT
+369 
-381 PSGTSGTGSTGTAT
+381 
-395 PVTPVAPTPAAPV
+395 VAPPSVPVAPV
-408 ATPTTPA
+408 ATP
-415 GSTTSP
+415 
-421 TTPSTGSSTTSPTP
+421 
-435 VSPTPAAPTTGTTTP
+435 
-450 TPAAPAPS
+450 
-458 VAVTPAPTPVNG
+458 VTA
-470 LSANGAIDLFSKLN
+470 LSANGAIDLFAKLN
-484 KIISDKLA
+484 RIISDKLA
-492 GQTIAA
+492 GHTVSATD
-498 SEFDTITPE
+498 FDNITPE
-507 YTTTASDQISKHDFN
+507 YSTVAADQISKHDFN
-522 TSLGA
+522 ASLRA
-527 LSTTLANIHG
+527 LSVTLANIHG
-537 GTAPAISVAEDAN
+537 GTPPAITVAEDSD
-550 PVESTTV
+550 PVESTVV

>member
-55 VAHQNSDPLTDTYR
+55 VAHQNSDPSTDTYR

-91 QNARAL
+91 QNARAI

-132 DEIYKLKEGQERQ
+132 DEIYKLREEQERQ

-217 TSDIND
+217 TRNIND
-223 SYPYPTPNVPDLTYL
+223 SYPYPTPHVPDLKYL
-238 GVHADETNTGTILPV
+238 GVHVDETNTGTILPV
-253 APAPTPA
+253 APAHTPA

-277 AIPVAPTPASPS
+277 TTPVSPTPSS
-289 GTGTPATPVTPG
+289 GTGSTATPVTPG
-301 STSGSGTTT
+301 STSGSGSTH
-310 VTPAPATPGSTTPTP
+310 VTPAPVTPGSTTPTP
-325 SRSSGSGTTPVA
+325 SHGASSGTTPVA

-343 VPVTPGSGATTV
+343 VPVTPGTATP
-355 TPAPA
+355 TPAPI
-360 TPGSTTPTT
+360 
-369 GTGSSTTTSPVT
+369 
-381 PSGTSGTGSTGTAT
+381 
-395 PVTPVAPTPAAPV
+395 VAPPSVPVAPV
-408 ATPTTPA
+408 ATP
-415 GSTTSP
+415 
-421 TTPSTGSSTTSPTP
+421 
-435 VSPTPAAPTTGTTTP
+435 
-450 TPAAPAPS
+450 
-458 VAVTPAPTPVNG
+458 VTA
-470 LSANGAIDLFSKLN
+470 LSANGAIDLFAKLN
-484 KIISDKLA
+484 RIISDKLA
-492 GQTIAA
+492 GHTVSATD
-498 SEFDTITPE
+498 FDNITPE
-507 YTTTASDQISKHDFN
+507 YSTIAADQISKHDFN
-522 TSLGA
+522 ASLRA
-527 LSTTLANIHG
+527 LSVTLTNIHG
-537 GTAPAISVAEDAN
+537 GTPPAITVAEDSD
-550 PVESTTV
+550 PVESTVV